1 MVVVEISWS
10 RVPIMIIKIRL
21 FTLQSRRYLSVP
33 ATSTTAERAMSR
45 MGFCTWGWKIYQDD
59 VFIWCLECPIILKLS
74 KSAVKCSKS
83 YVFHTIYPTTICFPS
98 SVYISLL
105 SDYADFSDG
114 FTVCGFR
121 ELLKHYRLHW
131 KNYDD
136 VRRRIRTLFLWA
148 ISILNRRKGRGW

>member
-10 RVPIMIIKIRL
+10 RVSIMIIKIRL

-121 ELLKHYRLHW
+121 ELLKHYLLHFTSCQPSQLQL
-131 KNYDD
+131 KVTHQTKPSY
-136 VRRRIRTLFLWA
+136 
-148 ISILNRRKGRGW
+148 

>member
-98 SVYISLL
+98 SVYIILL

-121 ELLKHYRLHW
+121 ELLKHYWFQTLRME
-131 KNYDD
+131 
-136 VRRRIRTLFLWA
+136 RIFYNLLTSELPSPHCLQSF
-148 ISILNRRKGRGW
+148 ISFS